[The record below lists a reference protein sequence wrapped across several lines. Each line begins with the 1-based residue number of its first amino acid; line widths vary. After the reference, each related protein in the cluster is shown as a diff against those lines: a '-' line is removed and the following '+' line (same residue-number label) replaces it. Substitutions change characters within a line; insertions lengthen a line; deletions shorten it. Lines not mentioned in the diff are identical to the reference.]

1 MWLSKI
7 PQRKKRHSCSEETV
21 GALHGILQEQQ
32 HTAFVASKTL
42 NLFQTIPVLW
52 LFFYPMSFLV
62 FHYISDGS
70 SQFHNII
77 LEDFLKIKP
86 EFESTYSLA
95 HVQPPLLFFVSVL
108 PFLKQFLQQMQPALS
123 TQLHYSVCIPANI
136 QLKRNNDFHLN
147 LTSSAV
153 PDVSFT
159 IHFLYLANSNR
170 L

>member
-1 MWLSKI
+1 
-7 PQRKKRHSCSEETV
+7 
-21 GALHGILQEQQ
+21 
-32 HTAFVASKTL
+32 
-42 NLFQTIPVLW
+42 
-52 LFFYPMSFLV
+52 MSFLV

>member
-1 MWLSKI
+1 MKRQLGLCMAYFKSSNIQPLLHQKPWTFSK
-7 PQRKKRHSCSEETV
+7 PS
-21 GALHGILQEQQ
+21 
-32 HTAFVASKTL
+32 
-42 NLFQTIPVLW
+42 LFSV
-52 LFFYPMSFLV
+52 FFFHLMSFLV

-123 TQLHYSVCIPANI
+123 TQLHYSVYIPVNI

-153 PDVSFT
+153 PDMSFT
-159 IHFLYLANSNR
+159 IRFLYLANSNR